1 MRRRAGVLDQA
12 AREHHRFDKRL
23 DHEVTAEFLH
33 DDHGRQRSAAKTADV
48 FGERRGEQAEFGECL
63 PLLAAETFLA
73 RDDLAARVE
82 IILVAQ
88 QALDAGSQ

>member
-1 MRRRAGVLDQA
+1 MMIMVDSGPPPRPPTSSENG
-12 AREHHRFDKRL
+12 AR
-23 DHEVTAEFLH
+23 
-33 DDHGRQRSAAKTADV
+33 
-48 FGERRGEQAEFGECL
+48 EQAEFGERL
-63 PLLAAETFLA
+63 PLLAAETLLA